1 MPAIFSD
8 TCHAADLYTKPRSN
22 CASIEESALVC
33 GVASESYWLA
43 LSAASRMD
51 PAKRARRR
59 VAGCA
64 SSAGFTADNLL
75 SRPTAMR
82 PAQKPAGWRSASRC
96 RFKRLWYSAQFAIS
110 SRPSLGNRGGL
121 KMDKILSSRFIAFY
135 HAASAASFRAF
146 AAPEPHSCWNVKS
159 PAFASGNKAWTS

>member
-1 MPAIFSD
+1 MRLPYSRTHVTQPTSTLGRVSIAHQSKGP
-8 TCHAADLYTKPRSN
+8 LS
-22 CASIEESALVC
+22 CAS
-33 GVASESYWLA
+33 GFYWLA

-64 SSAGFTADNLL
+64 SSAGFTADNSP

-82 PAQKPAGWRSASRC
+82 PAQKPAGCGSASRC
-96 RFKRLWYSAQFAIS
+96 RFKRLWYSAQLAIS

-121 KMDKILSSRFIAFY
+121 KMDKIRSSRFIAFY
-135 HAASAASFRAF
+135 HGASAAS
-146 AAPEPHSCWNVKS
+146 
-159 PAFASGNKAWTS
+159 SGLLQRRNRILVGT

>member
-1 MPAIFSD
+1 VRLPYSRTHVTQPTSEAG
-8 TCHAADLYTKPRSN
+8 PRSN
-22 CASIEESALVC
+22 GASIEESALVC

-135 HAASAASFRAF
+135 HAASAAS
-146 AAPEPHSCWNVKS
+146 
-159 PAFASGNKAWTS
+159 SGLLQRRNRILVGT